1 MRGGKSRSQ
10 TINYTT
16 ARQHLAETM
25 ERVNDD
31 RAPILITRQKGE
43 PVVMMSLAD
52 YNAFEETAYLLRS
65 PANAERLIRSIA
77 NLRAGKAEPRTLVDE
92 D

>member
-1 MRGGKSRSQ
+1 
-10 TINYTT
+10 
-16 ARQHLAETM
+16 M

>member
-1 MRGGKSRSQ
+1 MQ

-25 ERVNDD
+25 DRVNND
-31 RAPILITRQKGE
+31 RTPILVTRQKGE
-43 PVVMMSLAD
+43 PVVMISLAD
-52 YNAFEETAYLLRS
+52 YNALEETAYLLRS
-65 PANAERLIRSIA
+65 PANAERLVRSIA
-77 NLRAGKAEPRTLVDE
+77 SLRAGKAEPRSLVDE